1 MFNRTGKSVK
11 HATKMDETT
20 FDRLGRAE
28 LAHLEESLDEVDP
41 DDVEYTTSDGVL
53 TLELRSGVRVV
64 VNTHRAARQIWMA
77 AVDTAWHFD
86 YQQASGDW
94 RTADGQRL
102 RPTLARVIE
111 EQAGIQVR
119 F

>member
-1 MFNRTGKSVK
+1 MNE
-11 HATKMDETT
+11 AE
-20 FDRLGRAE
+20 FDKVGRAE

-41 DDVEYTTSDGVL
+41 DEVEYTSSDGVL
-53 TLELRSGVRVV
+53 TLELKDGVRIV

-86 YQQASGDW
+86 YSPADQAW
-94 RTADGQRL
+94 RTDGGQEL
-102 RPTLARVIE
+102 RSELARVIRE
-111 EQAGIQVR
+111 RIQVDVK

>member
-1 MFNRTGKSVK
+1 
-11 HATKMDETT
+11 MDDTT

-41 DDVEYTTSDGVL
+41 DDVEYTTTDGVL
-53 TLELRSGVRVV
+53 TLELRGGVRVV

-86 YQQASGDW
+86 YDPTTGGW
-94 RTADGQRL
+94 RTADGDEL
-102 RPTLARVIE
+102 RPTLAKVIAD
-111 EQAGIQVR
+111 QAGVSVQ

>member
-1 MFNRTGKSVK
+1 MEE
-11 HATKMDETT
+11 AE
-20 FDRLGRAE
+20 FDKVGRDE

-41 DDVEYTTSDGVL
+41 DEVEYTRSDGVL
-53 TLELRSGVRVV
+53 TLELKDGVRVV

-86 YQQASGDW
+86 YVPADQRW
-94 RTADGQRL
+94 RTPDGVEL
-102 RPTLARVIE
+102 RETLSRVIRDR
-111 EQAGIQVR
+111 IQVDVK

>member
-1 MFNRTGKSVK
+1 MEE
-11 HATKMDETT
+11 AE
-20 FDRLGRAE
+20 FDKVGRAE

-41 DDVEYTTSDGVL
+41 DEVEYTSSDGVL
-53 TLELRSGVRVV
+53 TLELKDGVRVV

-86 YQQASGDW
+86 YVAADQRW
-94 RTADGQRL
+94 RTPDGQEL
-102 RPTLARVIE
+102 RATLTKVIKDR
-111 EQAGIQVR
+111 IQLDVK